1 MAKQARTGRRTEGR
15 PAARRTGR
23 SIPAVDASGD
33 STRFTAPTATLLPE
47 SGWELRV
54 GRGSR
59 DRAALEV
66 HTGDGLIDVAIAGG
80 LDAALVRGA
89 VRGRRWSVAW
99 GQLPRGGDVLVEFR
113 SGNSMRRVPAIT
125 IAGAFW
131 AAEVPGRFRSAVV
144 TTAADRASFRLR
156 RFRHGTARLRPQ
168 AS

>member
-1 MAKQARTGRRTEGR
+1 
-15 PAARRTGR
+15 
-23 SIPAVDASGD
+23 VDASGD
-33 STRFTAPTATLLPE
+33 STRFTAPAATLLPE
-47 SGWELRV
+47 SGWELSV
-54 GRGSR
+54 GRGSW

-66 HTGDGLIDVAIAGG
+66 HTGDGLIDVAVADG
-80 LDAALVRGA
+80 LGAALVRGA

-131 AAEVPGRFRSAVV
+131 AAEVPGRFRSVVV

-156 RFRHGTARLRPQ
+156 RSRQHGTARLRPQ